1 MKPMKLMKPL
11 RLMKLRPLLWSWW
24 RRVRT
29 LAGDDAYERYL
40 AHRAC
45 HHADGGPPPTRAE
58 FYQRELERKW
68 NRPHRCC

>member
-1 MKPMKLMKPL
+1 
-11 RLMKLRPLLWSWW
+11 
-24 RRVRT
+24 VRT

-58 FYQRELERKW
+58 FYRRELERKW